1 MLVVVAHPTIG
12 AALATLL
19 GLEDRYEVVRV
30 QSLDQAEATL
40 KRWRPDAALVDGLLL
55 QAGPAPRI
63 EAPSYVLSGSAADGQ
78 GLVRRLPDARGW
90 LRKDATAGELRAAI
104 DAVLTRP
111 ERAGRRRTLATASA
125 VALSILAIVA
135 ALTWAWAVR

>member
-1 MLVVVAHPTIG
+1 MLLVVAHPTIG

-19 GLEDRYEVVRV
+19 GMEARYEVVRV
-30 QSLDQAEATL
+30 QSLDQAEAAL
-40 KRWRPDAALVDGLLL
+40 KHWRPDAALVDGLLL
-55 QAGPAPRI
+55 KAGPAPRI

-104 DAVLTRP
+104 DAVLTTPARGP
-111 ERAGRRRTLATASA
+111 RRRTLATASA

-135 ALTWAWAVR
+135 AFTWAWAVR